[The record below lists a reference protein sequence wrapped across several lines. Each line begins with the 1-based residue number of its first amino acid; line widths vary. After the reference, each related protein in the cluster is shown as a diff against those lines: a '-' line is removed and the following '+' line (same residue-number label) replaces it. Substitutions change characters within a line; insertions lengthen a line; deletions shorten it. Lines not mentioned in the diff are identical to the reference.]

1 VQRAYRCVGLARDKN
16 SVWALDFMHDTL
28 YYGKPFRTL
37 NVIEDANCQVLAI
50 EIDDSL
56 PAARVVRVLV

>member
-1 VQRAYRCVGLARDKN
+1 MARDKN